1 MPTTAALE
9 IEKAIRML
17 MFFSAFIAVAA
28 GNPQA
33 AKVAEV
39 DPMVCIRPT
48 DSDTHSVGTRMRPK
62 KVCKRKSEW
71 SAPESGTSRDQGQD
85 KPATAAGASGNRQ

>member
-1 MPTTAALE
+1 
-9 IEKAIRML
+9 ML
-17 MFFSAFIAVAA
+17 MFFSALMAVAA

-33 AKVAEV
+33 AKVAEADRV
-39 DPMVCIRPT
+39 VCVRPS

-71 SAPESGTSRDQGQD
+71 GVLNSGTGREQNQA
-85 KPATAAGASGNRQ
+85 KPITAEGEGGGRQ